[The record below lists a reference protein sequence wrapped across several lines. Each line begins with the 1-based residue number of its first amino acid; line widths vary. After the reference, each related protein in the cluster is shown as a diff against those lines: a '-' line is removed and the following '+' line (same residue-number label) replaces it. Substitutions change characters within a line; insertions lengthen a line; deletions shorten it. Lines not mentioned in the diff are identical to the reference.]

1 MAIPTWPTSTNTRW
15 SANNGR
21 GFPRCA
27 SAAAIP
33 LAPRPRGAV
42 LAVELGFEA
51 GAAGSDMPR
60 MPFRDAFHIRFGL
73 KLGHHL
79 TGQHKG
85 NQKGTVVSLH
95 AVDVYKP
102 LGKVF
107 AIGLH
112 FRTTCTYMGHVS
124 HSQPWC
130 HPFVPDVLHFT
141 EHQRRSEAGPSSR
154 ESQAS
159 TCVSERY
166 PVLGI
171 QVAVSSPPHCGL
183 RALMSSLRSFRH
195 TLLCKPQEKLYV
207 SYVRKPPTKITDH
220 FISLQCSPGGKAKYN
235 KRFTLASFHRRW
247 LRISCLYD
255 LLIKTT
261 TSIFDHVQSRH

>member
-1 MAIPTWPTSTNTRW
+1 MPLMFTSHLEK
-15 SANNGR
+15 
-21 GFPRCA
+21 FL
-27 SAAAIP
+27 P
-33 LAPRPRGAV
+33 LACTFEQHARTWAM
-42 LAVELGFEA
+42 LATA
-51 GAAGSDMPR
+51 
-60 MPFRDAFHIRFGL
+60 
-73 KLGHHL
+73 
-79 TGQHKG
+79 
-85 NQKGTVVSLH
+85 
-95 AVDVYKP
+95 
-102 LGKVF
+102 
-107 AIGLH
+107 
-112 FRTTCTYMGHVS
+112 S
-124 HSQPWC
+124 HGV

-220 FISLQCSPGGKAKYN
+220 FISLQCSPVGKAKYN
-235 KRFTLASFHRRW
+235 KDSHWPVFIADGCASRACMICLSKQQPQFLTMSSPGIDASHDPQVGQPTSPPLTNYSVCYTRSAAYESSGEIRAIRAVMCRQTRR
-247 LRISCLYD
+247 
-255 LLIKTT
+255 
-261 TSIFDHVQSRH
+261 